1 VIHCAAVSTPPGAA
15 PARARLAALALS
27 CIALAGCGGSSE
39 PALPIEPSGPFP
51 VAVVVL
57 ESPSGETVDVP
68 VWVAN
73 EPDARRRGLMF
84 REELPAGTGMVFLF
98 PGDSTSGFWMAN
110 TRIPLSIAYFA
121 ADGSI
126 QTILDM
132 EPCREDPCPSY
143 PPEGPYRGALEVEQ
157 GFFDEVGVDGSWRVV
172 VPEGDL
178 PAPR

>member
-1 VIHCAAVSTPPGAA
+1 V
-15 PARARLAALALS
+15 RLLALGLA
-27 CIALAGCGGSSE
+27 CIGLAGCAGGSE

-68 VWVAN
+68 AWVAH

-84 REELPAGTGMVFLF
+84 REELPAGTGMVFLYAE
-98 PGDSTSGFWMAN
+98 DRTRGFWMAD
-110 TRIPLSIAYFA
+110 TLIPLSIAYFR
-121 ADGSI
+121 ADGSV

-132 EPCREDPCPSY
+132 EPCREDPCPTY
-143 PPEGPYRGALEVEQ
+143 PPEGPYRGALEVQQ
-157 GFFDEVGVDGSWRVV
+157 GFFDEVGVDESWRVV
-172 VPEGDL
+172 VPEGEL